1 MKKDKFIKVF
11 IVLQLLMFLIFL
23 YDNVIG
29 MLSLGVI
36 LFFELFYIMI
46 MYKSK
51 DSAILKTVSFVSV
64 LSFFL
69 YSYLTKDPSNL
80 VILVYMFFT
89 QIFLFSFYKENK
101 IFKRGAIDFIKYS
114 YFLMCML
121 FVILGYYRE
130 IAYFLFVFY
139 PILFIDYNKSK
150 FDIVMIS
157 ISSLIVLIK
166 GDTLLIAGLAFYLS
180 VLTIYYAF
188 SKSKRN
194 LKVSLPFL
202 IVSLLSLL
210 SIRFEFTSVN
220 SSVFYEESL
229 IIKFIKAFIALF
241 PLMYYVVYNY
251 RLLSNNKYYLS
262 NDMKILLLIIV
273 GYFVLILYTRLDI
286 PAGVIV
292 AASYVFVIFYR
303 LQKDKIKS
311 IDNNKVTILALHLGY
326 GGIEKYLSS
335 LCHMID
341 NYDIDIISTYRVL
354 DKPVFDYGKANI
366 SYLMDIKPNKNE
378 FKRALNSKN
387 PISIIKEGVKSLVIL
402 YKKKALN
409 VEAIQ
414 NINSKYIITTRDFHN
429 ELVGS
434 YADKRIIK
442 IATEHNYHNDDED
455 YIEKVVNSVYNTNYF
470 VLVSENL
477 KDFYKSKTKA
487 KCVYI
492 PNCIDEIP
500 SKSTCK
506 DNNLV
511 SVGRLSK
518 EKAQE
523 DLIDVL
529 KLIAKEYKDIKLYL
543 VGDGEEKENLVQKV
557 KKEGLD
563 KNVVFT
569 GFLNRKELDK
579 VMHDSRIF
587 VTTSLTESF
596 GLAEIEAQS
605 YNIPVVAFDSA
616 DGLVTLLKDD
626 AGVLIKKRSKKE
638 MANAIMKLLEDDKYY
653 KSIANKGLE
662 NAKKYDIKNVKKMWN
677 DLLK

>member
-1 MKKDKFIKVF
+1 MKKGNFIKAF
-11 IVLQLLMFLIFL
+11 IILQLLMFLIFL
-23 YDNVIG
+23 YDNLIG

-46 MYKSK
+46 IYKSK
-51 DSAILKTVSFVSV
+51 DSKILKTISFVSV
-64 LSFFL
+64 LCFFL
-69 YSYLTKDPSNL
+69 YSYLTQDPSNL
-80 VILVYMFFT
+80 VLLVYMFFT
-89 QIFLFSFYKENK
+89 QIFVFSFYKENK
-101 IFKRGAIDFIKYS
+101 LLKREAIDFIKYS
-114 YFLMCML
+114 YLLMCIL
-121 FVILGYYRE
+121 FVVFGYYLE
-130 IAYFLFVFY
+130 ISYFLFTFY

-150 FDIVMIS
+150 FDIITIS
-157 ISSLIVLIK
+157 ICSLILLIK
-166 GDTLLIAGLAFYLS
+166 GDTLLVSGVSFYLS

-194 LKVSLPFL
+194 IKVSLPFL

-210 SIRFEFTSVN
+210 SIKFDFYSVN
-220 SSVFYEESL
+220 SSIFFEESL
-229 IIKFIKAFIALF
+229 FIKFIKSIIGLF
-241 PLMYYVVYNY
+241 PLMYFSVYNY
-251 RLLSNNKYYLS
+251 RLLTKNKYYLN
-262 NDMKILLLIIV
+262 NDMKILLLIIL
-273 GYFVLILYTRLDI
+273 GYFFLIIYTRLDVPPI
-286 PAGVIV
+286 VIV
-292 AASYVFVIFYR
+292 TLSYVFVIFYR
-303 LQKDKIKS
+303 LQKDKIKG
-311 IDNNKVTILALHLGY
+311 IDDNKVTILALHLGY

-366 SYLMDIKPNKNE
+366 SYLMDIKPNKDD
-378 FKRALNSKN
+378 FKRALKSKN
-387 PISIIKEGVKSLVIL
+387 IVSIIREGIKSIVIL

-429 ELVGS
+429 ELVGT

-442 IATEHNYHNDDED
+442 IATEHNFHNDDEE
-455 YIEKVVNSVYNTNYF
+455 YVEKVVNSVYNTDYF

-477 KDFYKSKTKA
+477 KDFYKSRTRA
-487 KCVYI
+487 KCVFI

-500 SKSTCK
+500 TKSTCK
-506 DNNLV
+506 SNNLI

-529 KLIAKEYKDIKLYL
+529 KIVSKEYKDVKLYL
-543 VGDGEEKENLVQKV
+543 VGDGEEKDNLVKKV
-557 KKEGLD
+557 KKEGLE
-563 KNVVFT
+563 KNVIFT

-579 VMHDSRIF
+579 TMHDSRIF

-616 DGLVTLLKDD
+616 DGLTTLLKDD
-626 AGVLIKKRSKKE
+626 AGVLIKKRNKKE

-653 KSIANKGLE
+653 KSIANNGLE

-677 DLLK
+677 NLLK